1 MIKICI
7 FSCHLQL
14 SSQVRKSTYFWSWH
28 ALCHHLHLLSRRH
41 ECCLAHCWNEFDTL
55 VYGYYSK
62 IHVLPIEIHSPEITT
77 RGQNCPL
84 FIWCFSGCLPHLIT
98 WFVFALI
105 PGLFKKKIKQWEK
118 MQGKALFGQWQ
129 TCQKVNFGKWIYL
142 QTWTSVYSW
151 TLYRN
156 YYLIVGKYPR
166 KQHILLERKR

>member
-105 PGLFKKKIKQWEK
+105 PGFFKKKIKQWEK
-118 MQGKALFGQWQ
+118 CREKP
-129 TCQKVNFGKWIYL
+129 YL
-142 QTWTSVYSW
+142 VSGRLAKKW
-151 TLYRN
+151 TLVSGYTCRPG
-156 YYLIVGKYPR
+156 LQSIAEHCIVII
-166 KQHILLERKR
+166 IL